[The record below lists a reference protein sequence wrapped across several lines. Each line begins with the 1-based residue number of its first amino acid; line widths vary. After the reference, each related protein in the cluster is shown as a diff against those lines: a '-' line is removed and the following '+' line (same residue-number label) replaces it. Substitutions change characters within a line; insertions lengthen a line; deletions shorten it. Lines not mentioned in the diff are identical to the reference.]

1 MHVGAYKSTQPP
13 THHHHHA
20 PTHAP
25 THARPSLPVNPNPSL
40 TPAVQYGM
48 ALHDTAATS
57 HRYHHFRQ
65 NAKTKKLHLYYLPF
79 GGQPPTRNK
88 D

>member
-48 ALHDTAATS
+48 ALHDTAAMYVCMYVCIMC
-57 HRYHHFRQ
+57 RYSTNNDLVYDRM
-65 NAKTKKLHLYYLPF
+65 K
-79 GGQPPTRNK
+79 
-88 D
+88 